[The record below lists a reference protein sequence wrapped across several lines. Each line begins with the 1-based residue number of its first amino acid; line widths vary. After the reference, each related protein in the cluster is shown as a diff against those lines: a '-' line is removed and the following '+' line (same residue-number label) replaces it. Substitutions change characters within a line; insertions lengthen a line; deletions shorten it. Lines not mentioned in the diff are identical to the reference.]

1 MLNHITLHGRFTST
15 PEIRK
20 TNTNKSVASFTLA
33 VDRDKEHTD
42 FINCV
47 AWEKKAD
54 FVGGYFDKGQEA
66 VVNGRLTSRQ
76 YKDKEGKNRT
86 AFEVM
91 VENIDFCGKKADRA
105 ETPEKPRYQEPP
117 FTDLSD
123 DDGELPF

>member
-1 MLNHITLHGRFTST
+1 MLNHITIHGRFTST

-91 VENIDFCGKKADRA
+91 VKNIDFCGKKADRA

-117 FTDLSD
+117 FQDLSD

>member
-91 VENIDFCGKKADRA
+91 VENIDFCGKKTDRA
-105 ETPEKPRYQEPP
+105 ETPERPKYQEPP
-117 FTDLSD
+117 FQDLTD

>member
-47 AWEKKAD
+47 AWEKKAE

-91 VENIDFCGKKADRA
+91 VENIDFCGKKTDRA
-105 ETPEKPRYQEPP
+105 ETPERPKYQEPP
-117 FTDLSD
+117 FQDLTD

>member
-1 MLNHITLHGRFTST
+1 MLNHITLHGRLTAT

-20 TNTNKSVASFTLA
+20 TNSNKSVASFTLA

-66 VVNGRLTSRQ
+66 VVTGRMTSRQ

-91 VENIDFCGKKADRA
+91 VENIDFCGKKDRA
-105 ETPEKPRYQEPP
+105 ETPEKPRYAEPT
-117 FTDLSD
+117 FTDLT

>member
-1 MLNHITLHGRFTST
+1 MLNHVTLHGRFTST

-47 AWEKKAD
+47 AWEKKAE

-91 VENIDFCGKKADRA
+91 VENIDFCGKKDRA

>member
-1 MLNHITLHGRFTST
+1 MLNYITLHGRLTAE

-20 TNTNKSVASFTLA
+20 TNTGKSVTLFTLA

-66 VVNGRLTSRQ
+66 VVSGRMTSRQ
-76 YKDKEGKNRT
+76 YKDKDGKNRT

-91 VENIDFCGKKADRA
+91 VENIDFCGKKDRA

-117 FTDLSD
+117 FQELSG

>member
-33 VDRDKEHTD
+33 VDRDKDHTD

-54 FVGGYFDKGQEA
+54 FVSGYFDKGQEA

-76 YKDKEGKNRT
+76 YKDKDGKNRT